1 MLIAAACAVL
11 IAAGAISLT
20 IVESVSKGPA
30 FQAAMSYLKTS
41 SYAGVTRQQL
51 GVILGTGLGVTGPVA
66 ETGDSGNAR
75 ISFDVHGNWRTGH
88 VTLDL
93 VKIGHSWVVTDGV
106 LSVDGQQYRMPCK
119 QKPSSTSC
127 LMS

>member
-30 FQAAMSYLKTS
+30 FQAAVSYLKAS
-41 SYAGVTRQQL
+41 DYAGVARQQL
-51 GVILGTGLGVTGPVA
+51 GVVMGFGLGVTGPVS
-66 ETGDSGNAR
+66 ESGSGGNAR
-75 ISFDVHGNWRTGH
+75 ISFDVHGDWRSGH
-88 VTLDL
+88 VTMNL